1 VRMRHNQNSPLMS
14 HSASACVCTRLILK
28 AVSYNIKKSLSKAEG
43 DYVSFSFGF
52 SSREDR

>member
-1 VRMRHNQNSPLMS
+1 MRHNQNAPLMS
-14 HSASACVCTRLILK
+14 HSASAYVRTRLNLK
-28 AVSYNIKKSLSKAEG
+28 AVSYNIKKSLSEPEG